1 MIRVAVTAAV
11 SLLLAAGAAH
21 AQVRLEQRGFFE
33 TRATLYPQTGF
44 NDSGRAVVEGLLR
57 YEPSVSLA
65 SGLKAFGA
73 LDARTDSHR
82 QVERLWR
89 LDWQDRR
96 LQRPAFSLRR
106 ASLQWHRGPVT
117 IEAGKQFIRWGK
129 ADLLNPT
136 DRFAP
141 RDYLSVTDT
150 DFLGVTAA
158 RLTLEKNSD
167 SLDLVLTPRFTPSR
181 TPLLNQRWSGAGAAD
196 PLPAAVPLIDEGSRL
211 PGRAQFGAR
220 WNHTGRGYE
229 FSAVLYDGFHH
240 LPLFDVRFSP
250 PEGAIRFA
258 RFHPRLRLY
267 GGDIAVP
274 TPWATL
280 KAEAAWFRS
289 STPTAD
295 EYAIYVVQAERTR
308 GEWVFVGGYAG
319 ELVTLRRN
327 PQAFAPDRGLAR
339 SFLGRAAYTIDPSR
353 SLAFEAAIRQSGD
366 GALVKGEYSH
376 QLSSHFRATASF
388 TLIRGATADFIGQ
401 FRRNSHGLLILRYS
415 F

>member
-1 MIRVAVTAAV
+1 MKPAALASAV
-11 SLLLAAGAAH
+11 LLLGGAAATAT
-21 AQVRLEQRGFFE
+21 AQIKLEQRGFFE
-33 TRATLYPQTGF
+33 TRTTLYPQAGV
-44 NDSGRAVVEGLLR
+44 NDSGRAVAEGLLR
-57 YEPSVSLA
+57 YEPAVTLA
-65 SGLKAFGA
+65 PGLKAFA
-73 LDARTDSHR
+73 AFDARTDSHR

-96 LQRPAFSLRR
+96 LLRPAFSLRR

-141 RDYLSVTDT
+141 RDYLSVTDN

-158 RLTLEKNSD
+158 RLTIEKNSD
-167 SLDLVLTPRFTPSR
+167 TLDLVATPRFTPSR
-181 TPLLNQRWSGAGAAD
+181 TPLLNQRWSGVTA
-196 PLPAAVPLIDEGSRL
+196 PVRLIDEGSRL

-229 FSAVLYDGFHH
+229 FSAVFYDGFHH
-240 LPLFDVRFSP
+240 LPLFDGRFSP
-250 PEGAIRFA
+250 SEGAVRFA
-258 RFHPRLRLY
+258 RYHPTLRLY
-267 GGDIAVP
+267 GGDVAVP

-289 STPTAD
+289 STATAD
-295 EYAIYVVQAERTR
+295 EYAIYVIQAERTR

-319 ELVTLRRN
+319 ELVTTRRN
-327 PQAFAPDRGLAR
+327 PQAFAPDRGFAR
-339 SFLGRAAYTIDPSR
+339 SFLGRAAYNIDPSR
-353 SLAFEAAIRQSGD
+353 SLALEAAVRQSGD

-376 QLSSHFRATASF
+376 QLSSHLRATASF
-388 TLIRGATADFIGQ
+388 SLIRGATSDFLGQ
-401 FRRNSHGLLILRYS
+401 FRRNSHGLLTLRYS